1 MARQQITRRGL
12 LAAGGAA
19 VVGAAGGAVLM
30 RTATEGSQPVA
41 EEASRPAVANSVDR
55 SRTYAFH
62 GAHQAGVE
70 TPAQMYSTFLGL
82 NLREKSAQK
91 GEAVMRILTDDAE
104 RMMAGEPS
112 LIDSDPDL
120 ALNPAGLTITVGVG
134 RNFFTAIGREDMLP
148 EQFPEIP
155 TFSTDALDPYWD
167 STDLLVH
174 VGSDDPVT
182 LAHAVRVLTKDL
194 STLCSVE
201 WVQQG
206 FGAAG
211 PANEGGTAGRN
222 LMGQVDGTV
231 NPQMGTVDFDQTVW
245 LGDDGGWAAGGTV
258 AVIRRIRMLM
268 EDWDAMDRSAKE
280 LAIGRSLDTGAP
292 LGGSAE
298 TDAVD
303 LDARDS
309 NGLPL
314 IPGNAHV
321 RVAHANTPEEMIL
334 RRPFNYDAGFVD
346 GKQDLG
352 LIFAAYTK
360 DPRKSFIPMQERIAS
375 NDAFNRW
382 NTTIGSST
390 YLILPGVEHGDYLA
404 SALFS

>member
-1 MARQQITRRGL
+1 MAQQHITRRGL
-12 LAAGGAA
+12 LTAGGAA
-19 VVGAAGGAVLM
+19 VVGAASGAVIM
-30 RTATEGSQPVA
+30 RAVSDNDATTTETP
-41 EEASRPAVANSVDR
+41 RPAVSNGVDR
-55 SRTYAFH
+55 SKTYAFH

-91 GEAVMRILTDDAE
+91 GEAVLRILTDDAE
-104 RMMAGEPS
+104 RMMRGEPS

-120 ALNPAGLTITVGVG
+120 ALNPAGLTVTVGLG
-134 RNFFTAIGREDMLP
+134 RDFFAAVDREDMVP
-148 EQFPEIP
+148 GQFPEIP
-155 TFSTDALDPYWD
+155 SFSTDALDPYWD
-167 STDLLVH
+167 STDLLIH

-194 STLCSVE
+194 STLCTVE

-211 PANEGGTAGRN
+211 PANEGGSAGRN

-231 NPQMGTVDFDQTVW
+231 NPQMNTTDFDRTVW
-245 LGDDGGWAAGGTV
+245 IGEEGGWAAGGTV

-268 EDWDAMDRSAKE
+268 DDWDAMDRSAKE
-280 LAIGRSLDTGAP
+280 LAIGRTLDTGAP
-292 LGGSAE
+292 LGGVAE
-298 TDAVD
+298 SDAVD

-360 DPRKSFIPMQERIAS
+360 DPSKSFIPMQERIAA

-390 YLILPGVEHGDYLA
+390 YVILPGVERGDYLG

>member
-1 MARQQITRRGL
+1 MAPQHFTRRGL
-12 LAAGGAA
+12 LTAGGAA
-19 VVGAAGGAVLM
+19 VVGAASGAVIM
-30 RTATEGSQPVA
+30 RAVSDDASTSA
-41 EEASRPAVANSVDR
+41 EAPRPAVANGVDR
-55 SRTYAFH
+55 SKTYAFH

-91 GEAVMRILTDDAE
+91 GEAVLRILTDDAD
-104 RMMAGEPS
+104 RMMRGEPA

-120 ALNPAGLTITVGVG
+120 ALNPAGLTVTVGLG
-134 RNFFTAIGREDMLP
+134 RNFFTAVARENLIP
-148 EQFPEIP
+148 GQFPEIP
-155 TFSTDALDPYWD
+155 AFSTDALDPYWN
-167 STDLLVH
+167 STDLLVY

-182 LAHAVRVLTKDL
+182 LAHAVRVLAKDL
-194 STLCSVE
+194 STLCTVE

-211 PANEGGTAGRN
+211 PAHEGGLAGRN

-231 NPQMGTVDFDQTVW
+231 NPQSNTVDFDRTVW
-245 LGDDGGWAAGGTV
+245 IGEEGGWASGGTV

-268 EDWDAMDRSAKE
+268 DDWDAIDRSAKE
-280 LAIGRSLDTGAP
+280 LTIGRTLDTGAP
-292 LGGSAE
+292 LGGVAE
-298 TDAVD
+298 TDPLD

-321 RVAHANTPEEMIL
+321 RVAHANSPEEMIL

-360 DPRKSFIPMQERIAS
+360 DPRKSFIPMQERIAA

-390 YLILPGVEHGDYLA
+390 YVIVPGVQPGDYLG